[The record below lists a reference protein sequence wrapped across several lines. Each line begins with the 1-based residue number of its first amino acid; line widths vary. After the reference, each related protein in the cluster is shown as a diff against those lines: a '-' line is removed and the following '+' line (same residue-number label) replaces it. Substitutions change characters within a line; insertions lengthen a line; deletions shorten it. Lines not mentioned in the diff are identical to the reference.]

1 MNTDDYT
8 QIWEYSF
15 LGEPI
20 RLVLTAF
27 LLLTFI
33 SCDKP
38 GNKNMDNLK
47 KVSIGL
53 SVNEV
58 VEIMG
63 KPIDT
68 VDYFKKPVI
77 EAYYY
82 KPLF

>member
-1 MNTDDYT
+1 
-8 QIWEYSF
+8 
-15 LGEPI
+15 
-20 RLVLTAF
+20 
-27 LLLTFI
+27 
-33 SCDKP
+33 
-38 GNKNMDNLK
+38 MDNLK